1 MLNGKRVVAL
11 TRKELFSA
19 ANSPATYGIAVFFLL
34 FTGLWFFLVQRFFA
48 LDTASLRSYFAV
60 FPMAF
65 TFVVPALTMKSWAE
79 ERKVGTDE
87 LLLTL
92 PLSEWE
98 LVMGKFLAAYAVILA
113 VLVLTLPVPLTLALM
128 GSFDAGSIAG
138 EYLGTVLLASA
149 GVSAG
154 LLLSSL
160 ASSQVGAFLGSV
172 VFLLIL
178 TLINQVPQLLDLPA
192 AAASLINYLS
202 LAFHFEA
209 FAKGVV
215 DTRDVA
221 YFILTTLLL
230 LLLNTRVLVYRKW
243 S

>member
-1 MLNGKRVVAL
+1 MLNGRRVLAL
-11 TRKELFSA
+11 TKKELFSA
-19 ANSPATYGIAVFFLL
+19 GNSPATYGVGIFFLL
-34 FTGLWFFLVQRFFA
+34 FTGLWLFFVQRFFV
-48 LDTASLRSYFAV
+48 LDTASLRPYFAV
-60 FPMAF
+60 FPVAF

-98 LVMGKFLAAYAVILA
+98 LVLAKFLAAYTVVLA
-113 VLVLTLPVPLTLALM
+113 VLGLTLPVPLTLSLLGA
-128 GSFDAGSIAG
+128 FDAGSIFG
-138 EYLGTVLLASA
+138 EYLGAGLLAA
-149 GVSAG
+149 AAVSGG

-172 VFLLIL
+172 VFLLVL
-178 TLINQVPQLLDLPA
+178 TTINQVTVLLDLPA
-192 AAASLINYLS
+192 SVAAGVNYAS

-209 FAKGVV
+209 FSRGVV

-221 YFILTTLLL
+221 YFTLTTLML